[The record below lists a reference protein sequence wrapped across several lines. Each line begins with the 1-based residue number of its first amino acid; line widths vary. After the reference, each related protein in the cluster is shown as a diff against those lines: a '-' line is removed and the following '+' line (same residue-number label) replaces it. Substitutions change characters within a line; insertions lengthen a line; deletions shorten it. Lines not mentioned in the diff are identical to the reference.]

1 MPTIMQL
8 GRRICCRRLHDVYK
22 HNKRNREHKKH
33 SAMKWLDN
41 LKLKRLDWYIIKKFL
56 GTYFFSLALI
66 IIVIVVFDYN
76 EKIDK
81 FATSNATAS
90 EIIFDYYFNFAPS
103 LANTFSALFVFI
115 SVIYFTSKLADN
127 SEIIAMFASGVSF
140 RRLMKPYMVSAAII
154 SIMTFVLSA
163 YIIPRGNETRLAFE
177 QQHNRKKKAESA
189 ANIQIKL
196 DENTIAYMERFES
209 RNNMGWRFS
218 LDRIEDKKLVS
229 HMTAATITYNP
240 EKPHTWTARRWMI
253 RELRD
258 DVEVIRSSNREPL
271 DTVIPLEP
279 SDFLIS
285 EGEQETMTSPELSD
299 YIDKQKARGMANIQG
314 FEIEYHKRIAMSFA
328 AFILT
333 VIGASLSSRKKKGG
347 MGLSLGIGLALSF
360 SYILFQAIS
369 SAFAAQMPVALAVW
383 LPNILYTFIAIYL
396 YRKAPR

>member
-1 MPTIMQL
+1 
-8 GRRICCRRLHDVYK
+8 
-22 HNKRNREHKKH
+22 
-33 SAMKWLDN
+33 MKWLDYF
-41 LKLKRLDWYIIKKFL
+41 KLKRLDWYIIKKFL

-81 FATSNATAS
+81 FANSNATTS
-90 EIIFDYYFNFAPS
+90 EIIFDYYLNFAPS

-140 RRLMKPYMVSAAII
+140 RRLMKPYMVSAGII
-154 SIMTFVLSA
+154 AIMTFLLSA
-163 YIIPRGNETRLAFE
+163 YIIPNGNETRLAFE
-177 QQHNRKKKAESA
+177 QRHNREDKTESA
-189 ANIQIKL
+189 SNIQVRL
-196 DENTIAYMERFES
+196 DSSTIVYMERFES

-218 LDRIEDKKLVS
+218 LDSFEDKKLVS
-229 HMTAATITYNP
+229 HMTAATISYNP
-240 EKPHTWTARRWMI
+240 EKPMTWTARRWMI
-253 RELRD
+253 RELKG
-258 DVEVIRSSNREPL
+258 DVEVIRSSKRELL
-271 DTVIPLEP
+271 DTVLPLEP
-279 SDFLIS
+279 RDFLIS
-285 EGEQETMTSPELSD
+285 EGEQETMTSPVLSD
-299 YIDKQKARGMANIQG
+299 YIDRQKARGMANILG

-333 VIGASLSSRKKKGG
+333 IIGASLSSRKKKGG
-347 MGLSLGIGLALSF
+347 MGMSLGIGLGLSF

-369 SAFAAQMPVALAVW
+369 SAFAEQLPVALAVW